1 MKKSLLVAA
10 FAVGGVLTL
19 LSFQKEE
26 NSTVKKVPGPYFG
39 MRCIKTYPSGT
50 YTGIKCLYGGTQAC
64 TENNPNC
71 AELLDS

>member
-19 LSFQKEE
+19 LSFQKE

-71 AELLDS
+71 NELLDS